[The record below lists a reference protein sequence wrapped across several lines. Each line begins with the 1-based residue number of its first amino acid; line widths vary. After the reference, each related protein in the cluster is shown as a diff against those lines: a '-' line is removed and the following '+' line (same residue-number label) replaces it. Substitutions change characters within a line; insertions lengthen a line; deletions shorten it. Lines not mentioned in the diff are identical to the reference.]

1 MRKKLSCYGA
11 RALLAL
17 SLWGALASVNIVSA
31 QSQDPATTKAEDRQ
45 REQINHEVQLYL
57 LVGSDAPGE
66 RNNVPQALDGA
77 VRQLKE
83 SLPFSSYRLATTFFM
98 RVRDGG
104 SLELSGVGG
113 FPLAQTPP
121 NSSTPAFIQVSLSR
135 VLLARGAVDQPFIQV
150 ERFRF
155 GLKVPVQTG
164 FAHGES
170 GAANAPIIQYQDTGI
185 STELSVREGV
195 PTVVGTLAASQ
206 PHEAYVLVL
215 TVKRTTP
222 R

>member
-1 MRKKLSCYGA
+1 MRNSLSGCGA

-17 SLWGALASVNIVSA
+17 CLLGATATVNFVSA
-31 QSQDPATTKAEDRQ
+31 QSQDAATTKAEDKQ

-57 LVGSDAPGE
+57 LVGTDTPGE
-66 RNNVPQALDGA
+66 RSNVPPTLDGA

-83 SLPFSSYRLATTFFM
+83 SLPFSSYKLATTFIA

-104 SLELSGVGG
+104 SLELTGVGG
-113 FPLAQTPP
+113 FPVVPSSS
-121 NSSTPAFIQVSLSR
+121 NSSTPTFIQLSISHI
-135 VLLARGAVDQPFIQV
+135 LLARGAVDQPFIQV

-164 FAHGES
+164 SVRGENS
-170 GAANAPIIQYQDTGI
+170 TANAPIIQYQDTGI

-206 PHEAYVLVL
+206 PHEAYILVL
-215 TVKRTTP
+215 SVKRTAP

>member
-1 MRKKLSCYGA
+1 MRKKLSSYGA
-11 RALLAL
+11 RALLVL
-17 SLWGALASVNIVSA
+17 GLWGALASVNIVSA
-31 QSQDPATTKAEDRQ
+31 QSQDAATTKAEDKQ

-66 RNNVPQALDGA
+66 RNSVPPALDGA

-83 SLPFSSYRLATTFFM
+83 SLPFSSYRLATTILM

-113 FPLAQTPP
+113 FPFVLTPL
-121 NSSTPAFIQVSLSR
+121 NSSTPTFIQLSISR
-135 VLLARGAVDQPFIQV
+135 VLLARGAVEQPFIQM

-164 FAHGES
+164 VAHGES
-170 GAANAPIIQYQDTGI
+170 GTSNAPIIQYQDTGV

-215 TVKRTTP
+215 SVKRTTP

>member
-1 MRKKLSCYGA
+1 MRKRLSGCGV

-17 SLWGALASVNIVSA
+17 SLWGALASINIVSA
-31 QSQDPATTKAEDRQ
+31 QGQEPAATKTEDRQ

-57 LVGSDAPGE
+57 LVGSDATGE
-66 RNNVPQALDGA
+66 RSNVPQALDGA

-83 SLPFSSYRLATTFFM
+83 ALPFSSYRLATTFFM

-104 SLELSGVGG
+104 SLELTGVGG
-113 FPLAQTPP
+113 FPIALTPL
-121 NSSTPAFIQVSLSR
+121 NSSTPAFIQLSISR
-135 VLLARGAVDQPFIQV
+135 ILLARGAVDQPFIQI

-164 FAHGES
+164 SAHSEGS
-170 GAANAPIIQYQDTGI
+170 TANAPIIQYQDTGI

-215 TVKRTTP
+215 TVKRTSP